1 MNYEAKTYLGNYEA
15 ETQRYLASFTNAETL
30 LVNPEAETHRPLL
43 SLASA
48 AGGTPSEAPCR
59 RPPVGG
65 TL

>member
-43 SLASA
+43 SPTPRPLV
-48 AGGTPSEAPCR
+48 GGTP
-59 RPPVGG
+59 
-65 TL
+65 